1 MSDSQS
7 REEGGR
13 LSWSDNMQW
22 ALIKALAL
30 GVTNGQ
36 RSDSGW
42 KPATWK
48 EALLAVQRAA
58 PPSEAL
64 WVTLHK
70 LRSKVENLKKDYKA
84 WVAITN
90 LSGWTIDDRG
100 LPSAPEQVMKDYF
113 EAHKDARKFK
123 KAPLDNE
130 AELAFLFDGTLATG
144 AHAAGISTAQ
154 KRSQARAKAL
164 SDMKAQGRAA
174 VHARAAAIVTAATG
188 GSRER
193 SATSEGTVESTEGDD
208 DPDSILD
215 SSGSVSD
222 AALTA
227 AQISMR
233 KRAAE
238 GFAKE
243 KRKASKASG
252 PEHMGGAVNHL
263 AECISKS
270 STVFTTETAPTPV
283 QRAARI
289 VWSSKDRFSVDDRM
303 LAALRLTKRA
313 LAEMFIEA
321 PEEVQML
328 LVEQYVLEE
337 RSKRAVE
344 GMSP

>member
-1 MSDSQS
+1 
-7 REEGGR
+7 
-13 LSWSDNMQW
+13 MQW
-22 ALIKALAL
+22 ALIKALAV

-58 PPSEAL
+58 PPGEAL

-90 LSGWTIDDRG
+90 LSGWTINERG
-100 LPSAPEQVMKDYF
+100 LPTAPEPVMKAYF

-144 AHAAGISTAQ
+144 AHATGISVAQ
-154 KRSQARAKAL
+154 RRSQDRAKAL
-164 SDMKAQGRAA
+164 SVMKAQGRAA
-174 VHARAAAIVTAATG
+174 VNARAAAIVAAAVG
-188 GSRER
+188 GDRER
-193 SATSEGTVESTEGDD
+193 SASSEGLVASTEGGDD
-208 DPDSILD
+208 DIDISMD
-215 SSGSVSD
+215 SSASD

-243 KRKASKASG
+243 KRKAARASG
-252 PEHMGGAVNHL
+252 PEHMGGAIEYL
-263 AECISKS
+263 AKSITES
-270 STVFTTETAPTPV
+270 STTFATVSAPTPV

-289 VWSSKDRFSVDDRM
+289 VWGFERFSVEARM
-303 LAALRLTKRA
+303 TAATRLTKRS

-321 PEEVQML
+321 PEDVQ
-328 LVEQYVLEE
+328 LVIIEQYVTEERLKQAGRVERLEE
-337 RSKRAVE
+337 LT
-344 GMSP
+344 SP